1 MTEED
6 YICLMNVFE
15 HFRNL
20 VSIPSPSWKEDGV
33 SSYIISRMTE
43 HGYFFRDDAAGNLL
57 FWNNPTGAKTMI
69 VCHMD
74 TVERAVEAHMLED
87 DGYFF
92 TDGHTALGADDKAAI
107 AAVMAIASK
116 HPDALFL
123 FTRAE
128 ELGLRGSARL
138 EKSFFEPFSFYE
150 AYILDAAGDVGTAII
165 SAPGK
170 NRIEITMLG
179 RTAHA
184 GFSPE
189 KGINAIKA
197 AARAVDLNPSGRIDE
212 ETTCNVGSFI
222 AAGSTNIVPDKATVT
237 YEVRSLSDEKRKR
250 ISDEIIS
257 NAAKA
262 AEDFNAQCRT
272 ELTDLYS
279 PYVISESDEA
289 LIRALD
295 AAEAIGRDGAT
306 KATSGGSDT
315 NNIRNL
321 GIDAITLCIGYENA
335 HSVNERIAKSEMTAL
350 VALISALLS
359 L

>member
-1 MTEED
+1 
-6 YICLMNVFE
+6 MNVFE

-33 SSYIISRMTE
+33 SSYIISRMSE
-43 HGYFFRDDAAGNLL
+43 HGYFFRDDEAGNLL
-57 FWNNPTGAKTMI
+57 FWNSTAESKLMI

-74 TVERAVEAHMLED
+74 TVERAVDAHMLENEE
-87 DGYFF
+87 YFF

-107 AAVMAIASK
+107 AAVLTIAEK
-116 HPDALFL
+116 KPDALFL

-128 ELGLRGSARL
+128 ELGLQGSAKL
-138 EKSFFEPFSFYE
+138 EKRFFEPFSIKG

-197 AARAVDLNPSGRIDE
+197 AAKAVASSPSGRIDE
-212 ETTCNVGSFI
+212 ETTCNVGSFM
-222 AAGSTNIVPDKATVT
+222 APGSTNIVPDKATVI
-237 YEVRSLSDEKRKR
+237 YEVRSLSDDKRKNV
-250 ISDEIIS
+250 SDLIIR
-257 NAAKA
+257 NAEEAA
-262 AEDFNAQCRT
+262 AEAGAECNVQ
-272 ELTDLYS
+272 LYDLYS
-279 PYVISESDEA
+279 PYIIEETDKA
-289 LIRALD
+289 LIRAME
-295 AAEAIGRDGAT
+295 AAATIGRDGKT
-306 KATSGGSDT
+306 KPTSGGSDA
-315 NNIRNL
+315 NNLRRL

-335 HSVNERIAKSEMTAL
+335 HSVNERIAKSEMEAL
-350 VALISALLS
+350 VSYLAVLLS
-359 L
+359 V

>member
-1 MTEED
+1 
-6 YICLMNVFE
+6 MNVFE

-107 AAVMAIASK
+107 AAVMTIASK

-138 EKSFFEPFSFYE
+138 EKSFFEPFSVNE

-197 AARAVDLNPSGRIDE
+197 AAKAVAMSPTGRLDE
-212 ETTCNVGSFI
+212 ETTCNVGSFM
-222 AAGSTNIVPDKATVT
+222 APGSTNIVPDKASVV
-237 YEVRSLSDEKRKR
+237 YEVRSLSDEKRQR
-250 ISDEIIS
+250 VSEEIIA
-257 NAAKA
+257 AAKKAA
-262 AEDFNAQCRT
+262 AEDGAECRT
-272 ELTDLYS
+272 ELLDLYS
-279 PYVISESDEA
+279 PYIIEESDPA
-289 LIRALD
+289 LMKAAE
-295 AAEAIGRDGAT
+295 AAEAIGRDART
-306 KATSGGSDT
+306 KPTSGGSDA
-315 NNIRNL
+315 NNLRKL

-335 HSVNERIAKSEMTAL
+335 HSVNERIAKKEMEAL
-350 VALISALLS
+350 VSFLSALLS
-359 L
+359 V